1 MINFVYILL
10 RYYSNNHKLMAPDV
24 LMWKLTD
31 LEIMKP
37 IFLFYFTW
45 QIKVLPNL
53 HCKLTFWIRFIYVL

>member
-10 RYYSNNHKLMAPDV
+10 HYYSNNHKLMALDV

-45 QIKVLPNL
+45 QIKV
-53 HCKLTFWIRFIYVL
+53 